1 MECAVI
7 EFGRQYAVTAAFCRR
22 PDSFTLL
29 ASAGFLLEMRP
40 VGKGPTMWTKSISFM
55 NLSLLHPLLLLPLLS
70 FGACAALA
78 SERSNVRME
87 FVHPERFTDF
97 RIQGRNEIDS
107 ARIFRD
113 QVSSYLSPLVAK
125 RFPDATLSLRFTD
138 IDLAGRLAPSR
149 IRKFNNVRFDREG
162 ASPLRLEFEY
172 TLTDQKGSVL
182 TTGSQRL
189 VESDYLRR
197 YINYPNSEKVATLF
211 YEKVTLSRWLSY
223 LTPTGSRLARK

>member
-1 MECAVI
+1 
-7 EFGRQYAVTAAFCRR
+7 
-22 PDSFTLL
+22 
-29 ASAGFLLEMRP
+29 
-40 VGKGPTMWTKSISFM
+40 MWTKNTFFM
-55 NLSLLHPLLLLPLLS
+55 NVSILHRLLLLPLLS
-70 FGACAALA
+70 FGACALLA
-78 SERSNVRME
+78 SEHGNLRIE

-113 QVSSYLSPLVAK
+113 QVSSYLSPVVAK

-172 TLTDQKGSVL
+172 TLTDPKGSVL
-182 TTGSQRL
+182 ATGSKRL

-197 YINYPNSEKVATLF
+197 YINYPNSDKVSTLF

-223 LTPTGSRLARK
+223 LTPTGSHLARK